1 MAMASTASNT
11 SSFLREK
18 QVRKLIP
25 VAHSTLWAWVR
36 AGKFPAPLKLSD
48 RITVWRN
55 HEVQAFIDVMSKSDL
70 RTQNA

>member
-1 MAMASTASNT
+1 MASTTPNAT
-11 SSFLREK
+11 SFLREK

-55 HEVQAFIDVMSKSDL
+55 SDVQAFIK
-70 RTQNA
+70 QNGGEA

>member
-1 MAMASTASNT
+1 MASTASNT
-11 SSFLREK
+11 TSFLREK

-55 HEVQAFIDVMSKSDL
+55 SDVQAFIE
-70 RTQNA
+70 QNGGEA

>member
-1 MAMASTASNT
+1 MASTT
-11 SSFLREK
+11 PTVTSFLREK

-36 AGKFPAPLKLSD
+36 SGKFPPPLKLSD

-55 HEVQAFIDVMSKSDL
+55 SDVQAFIK
-70 RTQNA
+70 QNGGEA

>member
-1 MAMASTASNT
+1 MAMASNASIT
-11 SSFLREK
+11 TSFLREK

-36 AGKFPAPLKLSD
+36 SGKFPAPLKLSD

-55 HEVQAFIDVMSKSDL
+55 SDVQAFIK
-70 RTQNA
+70 QNGGEA

>member
-1 MAMASTASNT
+1 MASTDSKIT
-11 SSFLREK
+11 CFLREK

-48 RITVWRN
+48 RITVWRGSD
-55 HEVQAFIDVMSKSDL
+55 VQAFIK
-70 RTQNA
+70 QNGGEA

>member
-1 MAMASTASNT
+1 MAMAPNT
-11 SSFLREK
+11 SNSASFLREK
-18 QVRKLIP
+18 HVRQLIP

-55 HEVQAFIDVMSKSDL
+55 SDVQAFIK
-70 RTQNA
+70 QNGGEA

>member
-1 MAMASTASNT
+1 MASNASIT
-11 SSFLREK
+11 TSFLREK

-36 AGKFPAPLKLSD
+36 SGKFPAPLKLSD

-55 HEVQAFIDVMSKSDL
+55 SDVQAFIK
-70 RTQNA
+70 QNGGEA

>member
-11 SSFLREK
+11 TSFLREK

-36 AGKFPAPLKLSD
+36 SGRFPAPLKLSD
-48 RITVWRN
+48 RITVWRDSDVLAYIKRSGG
-55 HEVQAFIDVMSKSDL
+55 EV
-70 RTQNA
+70 